1 MEFCWRKQLTITL
14 RAWIGRPSSAFSCVK
29 EVFRLELLL
38 KLVLKGVR
46 WPVFSKCSSERCYS
60 RHRGGNLGSVRGGSL
75 AGVRVGGG
83 GGHGWWAAGEQSQ
96 PKQTGRDTPSLLNY
110 KARCPLKKE
119 KKGDWGQ
126 KERVLVSNELPQI
139 VVHNTP
145 WLCLSFFTT

>member
-1 MEFCWRKQLTITL
+1 M
-14 RAWIGRPSSAFSCVK
+14 K

-83 GGHGWWAAGEQSQ
+83 GGHGW
-96 PKQTGRDTPSLLNY
+96 
-110 KARCPLKKE
+110 
-119 KKGDWGQ
+119 
-126 KERVLVSNELPQI
+126 
-139 VVHNTP
+139 
-145 WLCLSFFTT
+145 